1 MAAVPFQGF
10 CFRKCEPMYCAMH
23 NMKGQ
28 TMSRNVRRGRLGEVF
43 SIMGDVIAAAA
54 AVRTYRQPDAQTL
67 RRLGIDPEQF
77 GRIGLN

>member
-1 MAAVPFQGF
+1 
-10 CFRKCEPMYCAMH
+10 
-23 NMKGQ
+23 
-28 TMSRNVRRGRLGEVF
+28 MSRNVKRGRLGEVF

-67 RRLGIDPEQF
+67 RRLGIDPDQF